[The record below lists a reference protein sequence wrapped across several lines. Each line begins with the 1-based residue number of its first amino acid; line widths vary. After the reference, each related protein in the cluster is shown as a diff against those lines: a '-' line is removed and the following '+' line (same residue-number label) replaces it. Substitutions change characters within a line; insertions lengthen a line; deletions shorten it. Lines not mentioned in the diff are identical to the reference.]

1 MPCPDPKHLIIFLF
15 WPTLE
20 KSFSKRTHN
29 RFPHT
34 FLCTLLKP
42 VKSSLR
48 DSRGVCAACLKRM
61 SKTLVFS
68 RPTISQIYSLT
79 NSLIGSV
86 WCSLVTL
93 MPGRHF
99 LFFIDKKGCKK
110 SSQNNHLSTP
120 LACRRPGILT
130 RQRSIMKS
138 KVHEGS
144 CGTLVGMSKRAHH
157 NALIPA

>member
-1 MPCPDPKHLIIFLF
+1 VPCPDPKHLIIFLF

-99 LFFIDKKGCKK
+99 LFSLIKKDAKNLVK
-110 SSQNNHLSTP
+110 IITYQPHL
-120 LACRRPGILT
+120 
-130 RQRSIMKS
+130 
-138 KVHEGS
+138 
-144 CGTLVGMSKRAHH
+144 
-157 NALIPA
+157 PADARVF